1 MGSLHITTKDERTK
15 ELLID
20 LLQAMQGVEVSETKP
35 STCNPSDSFQQL
47 CGIWKDRDSSLSD
60 IRDKAWRRDSK

>member
-20 LLQAMQGVEVSETKP
+20 LLHAMEGIEVCERKP
-35 STCNPSDSFQQL
+35 STRNPGDSFQQL
-47 CGIWKDRDSSLSD
+47 CGIWKDRDASLNG
-60 IRDKAWRRDSK
+60 IRDKAWRRHCK

>member
-20 LLQAMQGVEVSETKP
+20 LLHAMEGVEVRETKP
-35 STCNPSDSFQQL
+35 STRNPSDSFQQL
-47 CGIWKDRDSSLSD
+47 CGIWKDRDTSLGD
-60 IRDKAWRRDSK
+60 IRNKAWRRDGK